1 MTAEVIYTQWL
12 RTLGGFEAFREL
24 FRLTAL
30 VRGYDLEAVFDDV
43 SKCYLAPYL
52 QGVPEVAEDSDE
64 WIHVVWAANRLA
76 YAVLLRRRAVVT
88 KYTVSEATKE
98 NAAPLSSRTLAEIR
112 TYRTAAVGYL
122 KTALEGLGVQYFP
135 CRFIPLLDDEI

>member
-1 MTAEVIYTQWL
+1 MTSAQIYSQWIS
-12 RTLGGFEAFREL
+12 TLGGFDAFRQL

-30 VRGYDLEAVFDDV
+30 VSSFDLEAAFDDV

-52 QGVPEVAEDSDE
+52 QGVPEIAEESDE
-64 WIHVVWAANRLA
+64 WEQIVWAANRLA
-76 YAVLLRRRAVVT
+76 YAALLRRRAVVT

-98 NAAPLSSRTLAEIR
+98 NAVPLSSRTLAEIR

-122 KTALEGLGVQYFP
+122 KTAFEGLGVQYFP

>member
-1 MTAEVIYTQWL
+1 MTANVIYTQWL
-12 RTLGGFEAFREL
+12 RTLGSFEDFRKL

-30 VRGYDLEAVFDDV
+30 VRDYDLEAVFDDV
-43 SKCYLAPYL
+43 CRCYLAPYL
-52 QGVPEVAEDSDE
+52 QGVPEIAEESDE
-64 WIHVVWAANRLA
+64 WEQIVWAANRLA
-76 YAVLLRRRAVVT
+76 YAALLRRRAVVT

-122 KTALEGLGVQYFP
+122 KTAFEGLGVQYFP